1 LIERHEAGATTR
13 IVKVK
18 AHADVYGNEQADKH
32 AKAATQMTSENA
44 TTINDPVDSTNIGF
58 TWNKKPSGN
67 EEEGTPLRLKEHVK
81 FVLENEAIK
90 TEIATNESSMAT
102 KWARSATKD
111 GFLPYHTSVISSDA
125 ARKSRAR
132 KLKPFSLFEPTHG
145 LAKLCVP
152 GLTSRNRP
160 LHTVHTA
167 TAPPAT
173 MTMASTYSPTANTG
187 CLTG

>member
-1 LIERHEAGATTR
+1 MLATTQKTSEEPAHGDRARSNGYRQCRSAIGGGARNCLRFEDSVYEVAYKQLTGKPLTSEGGVVERHEAGATTR

-58 TWNKKPSGN
+58 TWNKKPSGD

-90 TEIATNESSMAT
+90 T
-102 KWARSATKD
+102 
-111 GFLPYHTSVISSDA
+111 
-125 ARKSRAR
+125 
-132 KLKPFSLFEPTHG
+132 
-145 LAKLCVP
+145 
-152 GLTSRNRP
+152 
-160 LHTVHTA
+160 
-167 TAPPAT
+167 
-173 MTMASTYSPTANTG
+173 
-187 CLTG
+187 